1 MGALRQSLEE
11 MNVEVSDDEFVIM
24 VTQLS
29 AEGLIEL
36 EASPR
41 LSSFS
46 DYLVDLGQSGW
57 MYGSLVLALVETLL
71 VEARS
76 TNAVLGTVR
85 LLVGFA
91 LLGFLPGYSMMRL
104 VFPRRD
110 LPLLEQFMLSV
121 FLSILISVL
130 SGVVLGSLDNL
141 QATSN
146 TALLAVLTFGLSLL
160 AAYRAFRIQTLARPF
175 LEA

>member
-1 MGALRQSLEE
+1 MK
-11 MNVEVSDDEFVIM
+11 VELNDDEFVIM

-29 AEGLIEL
+29 AEGLIEF
-36 EASPR
+36 EDTPR

-46 DYLVDLGQSGW
+46 DYLVDLGLSGW

-85 LLVGFA
+85 LLIGFA

-110 LPLLEQFMLSV
+110 LPLLEQLMLSV

-130 SGVVLGSLDNL
+130 SGVVLGSLDDL

-146 TALLAVLTFGLSLL
+146 TVLLAVLTFGLSLL
-160 AAYRAFRIQTLARPF
+160 AAYRAFKISTPAQPLLKA
-175 LEA
+175 